1 MHSGRAN
8 IGSLHSHSVISD
20 LLIMAQPYL
29 IDIDQILHNKM
40 GRKARF
46 VPRFLV
52 RYLKRIIHQ
61 EWINEFIAK
70 EGEIQGIQWL
80 EDCMQYLDLK
90 LNVHG
95 LEHLPSDA
103 DGRRF
108 TFVSNH
114 PLGGADGVILG
125 AILGR
130 HYDGRICY
138 LANDLL
144 MNLTGIAP
152 LFVPIN
158 KTGRQGREFPKMVNA
173 AFASNKHLIMFPA
186 GLCSRRIEGK
196 IQDLPWAKTF
206 VSKSIENQRD
216 VVPIHFGG
224 RNSDFFYGLANWSKR
239 LGIKFNLAMLY
250 LVDELYHHQHST
262 FEIHIGKPIPYQSFT
277 AEKTPTQWAAE
288 VRNLIYTL
296 PSSSTQL

>member
-1 MHSGRAN
+1 
-8 IGSLHSHSVISD
+8 
-20 LLIMAQPYL
+20 MAQPYI
-29 IDIDQILHNKM
+29 IDIEQILRNKM
-40 GRKARF
+40 GRKSRF
-46 VPRFLV
+46 VPGFLV
-52 RYLKRIIHQ
+52 RYLKHIIHQ
-61 EWINEFIAK
+61 DLINTFIRQ
-70 EGEIQGIQWL
+70 EGEIQGVPWL

-95 LEHLPSDA
+95 LEHLPEA
-103 DGRRF
+103 RDGQRF

-130 HYDGRICY
+130 HYDGNICY

-158 KTGRQGREFPKMVNA
+158 KTGHQGREFPKMVNA
-173 AFASNKHLIMFPA
+173 AFSGEKHLIMFPA
-186 GLCSRRIEGK
+186 GLCSRRIGGR

-206 VSKSIENQRD
+206 VAKSVENQRD
-216 VVPIHFGG
+216 VIPIHFGG
-224 RNSDFFYGLANWSKR
+224 RNSDFFYRLANWSKR

-262 FEIHIGKPIPYQSFT
+262 FDIHIGRPIPWQTFT
-277 AEKTPTQWAAE
+277 ADKTSTAWAAD
-288 VRNLIYTL
+288 VRSLIYQLPQHPETTL
-296 PSSSTQL
+296 RTS